1 MKFLKDEGGQ
11 GAAEYIL
18 LFGGVIVIAIAALLI
33 YQAYFTNN
41 SVYNSDSDIA
51 SVRNNLIGAI
61 LIIVIIAGTYVFG
74 ISKSVSGNVTQ
85 VVDTAR
91 DSSINRM

>member
-1 MKFLKDEGGQ
+1 VLESGFYMIKDEKAQ
-11 GAAEYIL
+11 ISAEMIL
-18 LFGGVIVIAIAALLI
+18 
-33 YQAYFTNN
+33 
-41 SVYNSDSDIA
+41 
-51 SVRNNLIGAI
+51 LIGAI